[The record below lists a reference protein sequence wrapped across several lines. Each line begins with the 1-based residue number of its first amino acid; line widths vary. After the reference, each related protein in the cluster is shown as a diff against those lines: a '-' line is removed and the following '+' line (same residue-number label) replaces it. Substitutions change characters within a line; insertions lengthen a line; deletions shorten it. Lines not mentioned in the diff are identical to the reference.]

1 MSIFTVTNTKN
12 SDAGSLRQA
21 ILNANAL
28 TGKDIINFGGMFN
41 DGLAHTISLTGSSL
55 SITDD
60 LTIQGTNPGLLSI
73 SDNSADRVFDIGNG
87 VTVAINGLTI
97 TNSYKN
103 AGGGG
108 AISNQGVLNLSNTTI
123 TGNTAEDGGAI
134 FNQGTLSVSNSTIT
148 GNSAT
153 NNGGGIFSSGIL
165 SVDKSTISDNTAY
178 REGGGIYNYVFK
190 ENGNRNIGIVNVSNS
205 TIHANTAEYG
215 GGGIFGYEFGTITV
229 SKSLISDNSVSFRS
243 SYYGGGGIFSSGILS
258 VDKSSIIGNTAEYGG
273 GIYGIYEGAI
283 TVSNSLISSNNASNG
298 GGIYS
303 SVTLSVNDSTIS
315 RNTAEYGG
323 GIYDGISLNQG
334 DGTITVNNSLI
345 SDNSTGTTG
354 SGGGIY
360 VSGSTIIGST
370 TIDGTI
376 TVNNSLIS
384 ENHGYLGG
392 GIYNEGTITVN
403 NSTIS
408 KNYAEYGGA
417 IYNPGFIIPG
427 YHSPDV
433 LVYGSITV
441 ENSTIKHNKATI
453 GGGIYNQGGL
463 SVSNSIISNNY
474 ARDYGGGIYN
484 EPLGIVAVDY
494 STISGNQ
501 AHFGAGIYNTA
512 TLTVGNSTI
521 KHNKAFGIELSSGS
535 YESGHGGGIYN
546 SSPGTAILDYS
557 TINCN
562 FDTTQKNSTEVIKL
576 DNVVGKFITKAS
588 CVKV

>member
-28 TGKDIINFGGMFN
+28 AGKDIINFGGLFN
-41 DGLAHTISLTGSSL
+41 DGLADTISLTGSSL

-60 LTIQGTNPGLLSI
+60 LTIQGTNPSLLTV

-123 TGNTAEDGGAI
+123 TGNTAEYGGAI
-134 FNQGTLSVSNSTIT
+134 FNQGTLSVSNSNIT

-190 ENGNRNIGIVNVSNS
+190 ENGNRNIGIVTVSNS
-205 TIHANTAEYG
+205 TIRANTAEYG

-258 VDKSSIIGNTAEYGG
+258 VDRSSFIDNTAEYGG
-273 GIYGIYEGAI
+273 GIYGSYEGAI
-283 TVSNSLISSNNASNG
+283 TVSNSLISNNNASNG

-303 SVTLSVNDSTIS
+303 SVTLSVNNSTIS
-315 RNTAEYGG
+315 GNTAEYGG

-334 DGTITVNNSLI
+334 DGTITVNNSII
-345 SDNSTGTTG
+345 SDNSAGTNG

-360 VSGSTIIGST
+360 VSGT
-370 TIDGTI
+370 TIGGTI

-384 ENHGYLGG
+384 KNHGYLGG
-392 GIYNEGTITVN
+392 GIYNEGTITLS

-408 KNYAEYGGA
+408 NNYAEYGGA

-427 YHSPDV
+427 YRGPDV

-441 ENSTIKHNKATI
+441 ENSTIKHNKATT
-453 GGGIYNQGGL
+453 GGGIYNQGTL
-463 SVSNSIISNNY
+463 SVSNSTISNNY

-535 YESGHGGGIYN
+535 YESGRGGGIYN
-546 SSPGTAILDYS
+546 SSAGTATLDYS
-557 TINCN
+557 TIICN
-562 FDTTQKNSTEVIKL
+562 FDTPRKNSTKVIKL
-576 DNVVGKFITKAS
+576 DNVAGKFITKAS
-588 CVKV
+588 YVKV

>member
-41 DGLAHTISLTGSSL
+41 DGLAHTISLAGSSL

-60 LTIQGTNPGLLSI
+60 LTIQGTNPGLLTI
-73 SDNSADRVFDIGNG
+73 SDNSADRIFDIGNG

-97 TNSYKN
+97 TNSYKD
-103 AGGGG
+103 AGGG
-108 AISNQGVLNLSNTTI
+108 AISNQGILNLSNTTI
-123 TGNTAEDGGAI
+123 TGNSAEDGGAI
-134 FNQGTLSVSNSTIT
+134 FNEGSLSVSNSTIT

-153 NNGGGIFSSGIL
+153 NNGGGIFNSGIL
-165 SVDKSTISDNTAY
+165 SVEKSTISDNTAY

-190 ENGNRNIGIVNVSNS
+190 ENGDRNLGIVTVTNS
-205 TIHANTAEYG
+205 TIRANTAEYG
-215 GGGIFGYEFGTITV
+215 GGGIFGYESGTITV
-229 SKSLISDNSVSFRS
+229 SKSLISDNSVNFRS
-243 SYYGGGGIFSSGILS
+243 NYYGGGGIFSSGILS

-273 GIYGIYEGAI
+273 GIFGIYEGAI
-283 TVSNSLISSNNASNG
+283 TVSKSLISSNNASNG

-303 SVTLSVNDSTIS
+303 SVTLSVNDSAIS

-323 GIYDGISLNQG
+323 GIYDGISLDQG

-345 SDNSTGTTG
+345 SDNSAGING

-360 VSGSTIIGST
+360 VSGNTIGDTTIGS
-370 TIDGTI
+370 TI

-392 GIYNEGTITVN
+392 GIYNEGTITVS

-408 KNYAEYGGA
+408 KNYAKYGGA

-441 ENSTIKHNKATI
+441 ENSTIKYNKATT
-453 GGGIYNQGGL
+453 GGGIYNQGAL
-463 SVSNSIISNNY
+463 SVSNSSISNNY

-546 SSPGTAILDYS
+546 LSPGTTTLDYS
-557 TINCN
+557 TVHCN
-562 FDTTQKNSTEVIKL
+562 FDTPRKNSTKVIKL
-576 DNVVGKFITKAS
+576 DNVISKLITKAS

>member
-12 SDAGSLRQA
+12 SDTGSLRQA

-28 TGKDIINFGGMFN
+28 AGKDIINFGGLFN

-60 LTIQGTNPGLLSI
+60 LSIQGTNPGILTI

-108 AISNQGVLNLSNTTI
+108 AISNQGTLSVSNTTI
-123 TGNTAEDGGAI
+123 TGNTAEYGGAI

-190 ENGNRNIGIVNVSNS
+190 ENGNRNIGIVTVSNS
-205 TIHANTAEYG
+205 TIRANTAEYG

-243 SYYGGGGIFSSGILS
+243 NYYGGGGIFSSGILS
-258 VDKSSIIGNTAEYGG
+258 VDRSSIIGNTAEYGG
-273 GIYGIYEGAI
+273 GIYGNYEGAI
-283 TVSNSLISSNNASNG
+283 TVSNSLISNNNAGKG

-303 SVTLSVNDSTIS
+303 SVSLSVENSLIS
-315 RNTAEYGG
+315 SNTAEYGG
-323 GIYDGISLNQG
+323 GIYDDISLNQG
-334 DGTITVNNSLI
+334 DGTITVNNSII
-345 SDNSTGTTG
+345 SDNSAGTKG

-360 VSGSTIIGST
+360 NE
-370 TIDGTI
+370 GTI

-392 GIYNEGTITVN
+392 GIYNEGTITVS
-403 NSTIS
+403 NSTIGN
-408 KNYAEYGGA
+408 NYAKYGGA

-427 YHSPDV
+427 YRSPDV

-441 ENSTIKHNKATI
+441 ENSTIKHNKATT
-453 GGGIYNQGGL
+453 GGGIYNQGVL

-501 AHFGAGIYNTA
+501 AHFGGGIYNTA

-521 KHNKAFGIELSSGS
+521 KHNKAFGIELSFGS
-535 YESGHGGGIYN
+535 YESGRGGGIYN
-546 SSPGTAILDYS
+546 SSPGTATLDYS

-562 FDTTQKNSTEVIKL
+562 FDTPRKNSTKVIKL
-576 DNVVGKFITKAS
+576 DNVVGKLLTKAS
-588 CVKV
+588 RVKV